1 MTHPNDDDN
10 APRDKGPPVKA
21 PPCVTQC
28 SAYARGIVHTFERRD
43 LASLAYN
50 ARDTI
55 SNMPIW
61 CPQCKGTTPARAWYV
76 QYMLGTPPRYQCM
89 CVGCWDN
96 VMLAY
101 MTKRAALNSE
111 RGHEPMDVARDYL
124 RRQRQM
130 QSVAAE
136 NQAPDEDMNERSDS
150 EQEHV
155 QKRQKHT
162 HAPPQGEVS
171 RSSNE

>member
-1 MTHPNDDDN
+1 
-10 APRDKGPPVKA
+10 
-21 PPCVTQC
+21 
-28 SAYARGIVHTFERRD
+28 
-43 LASLAYN
+43 
-50 ARDTI
+50 
-55 SNMPIW
+55 
-61 CPQCKGTTPARAWYV
+61 
-76 QYMLGTPPRYQCM
+76 
-89 CVGCWDN
+89 
-96 VMLAY
+96 

-136 NQAPDEDMNERSDS
+136 NQAQDEDMNERNDEPMAEQDS